1 MGKLCRGALEGTEG
15 VEGNKATKGKR
26 SRNRREQL
34 GSLFH
39 ILALAISK
47 LRVRVKGELVLVFIL
62 LSHTWETSLLL
73 LLQPALWTPTQETF
87 ALCILSLE
95 ANNH

>member
-1 MGKLCRGALEGTEG
+1 M
-15 VEGNKATKGKR
+15 EGNKATKGKR

-47 LRVRVKGELVLVFIL
+47 LRVRVKGELVLVLIL
-62 LSHTWETSLLL
+62 LNHAWETSFLLL
-73 LLQPALWTPTQETF
+73 LLLLFLLQPALWTPTRETF

>member
-1 MGKLCRGALEGTEG
+1 

-39 ILALAISK
+39 IMALAISK
-47 LRVRVKGELVLVFIL
+47 LRVRVKGELVLVLIL
-62 LSHTWETSLLL
+62 LNHAWETSFLLL
-73 LLQPALWTPTQETF
+73 LLLLFLLQPALWTPTQETF

>member
-1 MGKLCRGALEGTEG
+1 

-47 LRVRVKGELVLVFIL
+47 LRVRVKGELVLVLIL
-62 LSHTWETSLLL
+62 LNHAWETSFLLL
-73 LLQPALWTPTQETF
+73 LLLLFLLQPALWTPTRETF

>member
-1 MGKLCRGALEGTEG
+1 M
-15 VEGNKATKGKR
+15 EGNKATKGKR

-47 LRVRVKGELVLVFIL
+47 LRVRVKGELVLVLIL
-62 LSHTWETSLLL
+62 LNHAWETSFLLL
-73 LLQPALWTPTQETF
+73 LLLLLFLLQPALWTPTRETF